1 MFSHRIS
8 TVICCLLPL
17 LLDGCASRSY
27 YDVVPPAL
35 ESQVEHNL
43 TFSQI
48 KESPES
54 YQGRLVVLGGEVLSA
69 KRLKEGTR
77 IEVLQLPL
85 NGSQDPVYN
94 RTASQGRFMAVQK
107 EFLDPAKLPP
117 GTRVTI
123 TGEVTGSA
131 TQPLDES
138 QYTYPTLEIKS
149 LTVWP
154 EIERY
159 RARPYYPYPGPY
171 PYWGP
176 YGGPF
181 RGWGGWGFPYWW

>member
-1 MFSHRIS
+1 MFSHRIW
-8 TVICCLLPL
+8 TVVGSLFL
-17 LLDGCASRSY
+17 LLAASGCATRSY
-27 YDVVPPAL
+27 DAVPSDL
-35 ESQVEHNL
+35 RSQVDRTVAFTEL
-43 TFSQI
+43 
-48 KESPES
+48 KESPDS
-54 YQGRLVVLGGEVLSA
+54 YRGRLVVLGGEVLSA

-85 NGSQDPVYN
+85 SGAQDPVYN
-94 RTASQGRFMAVQK
+94 RTASQGRFMALQK

-123 TGEVTGSA
+123 TGEVTGST

-138 QYTYPTLEIKS
+138 QYTYPVLDVKS

-154 EIERY
+154 AIEPY
-159 RARPYYPYPGPY
+159 RARPYYPYYYPYYPG

-176 YGGPF
+176 HW
-181 RGWGGWGFPYWW
+181 GWGGWGSPYGW